1 MVRAYSTRLFDWQVE
16 TMEIEL
22 KLVADQDALST
33 FEQTLLPKLKGK
45 VTRSAFD
52 VFNDYYDTPEQFLG
66 KRKMGFRIRRVNDLI
81 EQTIKTQGKVKGG
94 LHQRPEYNVDLD
106 KAHPDLEKFDAAIWA
121 DDIDIEEVNRQLQIQ
136 FSTHFHRVTFDI
148 IDGEN
153 HLELVFDSGEVKHTL
168 GSLPIGEIEIELKA
182 GMPTALF
189 DLADEISKV
198 TPVRLSN
205 VTKAARGY
213 QLMNDTVVETVSLP
227 KFLDLDEEDSTED
240 ALCKAIECAL
250 SHWQHHEYVY
260 LQSGHIDALR
270 EIAQSVQLLLQGVSL
285 YLPVL
290 QCQELLNLHKQL
302 LVLSE
307 QWSWQDDLQCIRKLR
322 SNKGPFS
329 RRIPKH
335 QALMSYLNG
344 RREGLLTV
352 QSPEQLLVSMESS
365 QVQLGASRLLI
376 EKPWQAQATGHQIP
390 VLKHAKGWLSQ
401 GWQTVMQSLPSKVEM
416 DYTKYIALEVL
427 LRQTLLNGFLLAGLF
442 AESRGKFRAPW
453 LDLVEGI
460 DEIKALLFLRR
471 ALEEVDIED
480 AEDLDDWIDDKLS
493 SVITVMEKSREVAMS
508 AETYW

>member
-1 MVRAYSTRLFDWQVE
+1 MNGTVAE
-16 TMEIEL
+16 T
-22 KLVADQDALST
+22 V
-33 FEQTLLPKLKGK
+33 LLP
-45 VTRSAFD
+45 
-52 VFNDYYDTPEQFLG
+52 N
-66 KRKMGFRIRRVNDLI
+66 
-81 EQTIKTQGKVKGG
+81 
-94 LHQRPEYNVDLD
+94 
-106 KAHPDLEKFDAAIWA
+106 
-121 DDIDIEEVNRQLQIQ
+121 
-136 FSTHFHRVTFDI
+136 
-148 IDGEN
+148 
-153 HLELVFDSGEVKHTL
+153 
-168 GSLPIGEIEIELKA
+168 
-182 GMPTALF
+182 
-189 DLADEISKV
+189 
-198 TPVRLSN
+198 
-205 VTKAARGY
+205 
-213 QLMNDTVVETVSLP
+213 
-227 KFLDLDEEDSTED
+227 FLDLDEEDSTED
-240 ALCKAIECAL
+240 ALCKAIKCAL

-260 LQSGHIDALR
+260 LQSGHIDALK

-329 RRIPKH
+329 RRIPRH

-442 AESRGKFRAPW
+442 AESRRKFRAPW

-460 DEIKALLFLRR
+460 DEVKALLFLRR

>member
-1 MVRAYSTRLFDWQVE
+1 
-16 TMEIEL
+16 MEIEL
-22 KLVADQDALST
+22 KLIADQDALTS
-33 FEQTLLPKLKGK
+33 FEQTLLPKLTGK
-45 VTRSAFD
+45 VTRNTFD

-66 KRKMGFRIRRVNDLI
+66 KRKMGCRVRRVNNHI
-81 EQTIKTQGKVKGG
+81 EQTIKTQGKVEGG
-94 LHQRPEYNVDLD
+94 LHQRPEYNVDID
-106 KAHPDLEKFDAAIWA
+106 VPHPDLEKFSSEIWA
-121 DDIDIEEVNRQLQIQ
+121 DDIDVEEINRQLKVQ

-148 IDGEN
+148 IDGDN
-153 HLELVFDSGEVKHTL
+153 HLELVFDTGEVKHEL
-168 GSLPIGEIEIELKA
+168 GSLPIGEIEIELKS
-182 GMPTALF
+182 GVPTALF

-213 QLMNDTVVETVSLP
+213 QLMNGTILQARPLP
-227 KFLDLDEEDSTED
+227 AFLDLDVEDSTED

-250 SHWQHHEYVY
+250 SHWQYHEYVY
-260 LQSGHIDALR
+260 LQSGHISALK

-290 QCQELLNLHKQL
+290 QCQELLTLHKQL
-302 LVLSE
+302 LVLSA

-329 RRIPKH
+329 RRIPKN

-344 RREGLLTV
+344 RREGLLSV

-376 EKPWQAQATGHQIP
+376 EKPWQSQATGHQIL

-401 GWQTVMQSLPSKVEM
+401 GWQTVMQSLPSKVNM
-416 DYTKYIALEVL
+416 DYTKYVALEVL
-427 LRQTLLNGFLLAGLF
+427 LRQTLINGFLLADLF
-442 AESRGKFRAPW
+442 TANRGKFRAPW

-460 DEIKALLFLRR
+460 DEVKALLFLRD
-471 ALEEVDIED
+471 ALVEVDIED
-480 AEDLDDWIDDKLS
+480 SKELDNWVTDKLS
-493 SVITVMEKSREVAMS
+493 NVITVMEKSRKIAMS
-508 AETYW
+508 AEVYW

>member
-1 MVRAYSTRLFDWQVE
+1 
-16 TMEIEL
+16 MEIEL
-22 KLVADQDALST
+22 KLVADQDALTS
-33 FEQTLLPKLKGK
+33 FEQTLLPKLKGEVK
-45 VTRSAFD
+45 RSSFD

-66 KRKMGFRIRRVNDLI
+66 KRKMGFRIRRVNDHI
-81 EQTIKTQGKVKGG
+81 EQTLKTQGKVKGG
-94 LHQRPEYNVDLD
+94 LHQRPEYNIDLD
-106 KAHPDLEKFDAAIWA
+106 KAHPDLEMFDSEIW
-121 DDIDIEEVNRQLQIQ
+121 DKDINVQEVNRQLQVQ
-136 FSTHFHRVTFDI
+136 FSTHFNRVTFDI
-148 IDGEN
+148 VDGEN
-153 HLELVFDSGEVKHTL
+153 HIELVFDSGEVKHRM

-182 GMPTALF
+182 GKPTALF

-213 QLMNDTVVETVSLP
+213 ELMNGSISDSFELP
-227 KFLDLDEEDSTED
+227 TFLDLDAEDSTED
-240 ALCKAIECAL
+240 GLCKAIECAL

-260 LQSGHIDALR
+260 LQSGHTGALK
-270 EIAQSVQLLLQGVSL
+270 EIAQSVRLLLQGVSL

-329 RRIPKH
+329 RRIPKN
-335 QALMSYLNG
+335 QALMGYLNG

-352 QSPEQLLVSMESS
+352 RSPGQLLVSMESS

-376 EKPWQAQATGHQIP
+376 EKPWRAQATGHQIP

-416 DYTKYIALEVL
+416 HYTKYIALEVL
-427 LRQTLLNGFLLAGLF
+427 LRQTLLNGFLLADLF

-460 DEIKALLFLRR
+460 DEIKALMFLRSV
-471 ALEEVDIED
+471 LKEVDIED
-480 AEDLDDWIDDKLS
+480 AEDLDNWINDKLT
-493 SVITVMEKSREVAMS
+493 SVITVMEKSRKVAMS
-508 AETYW
+508 AEIYW

>member
-1 MVRAYSTRLFDWQVE
+1 
-16 TMEIEL
+16 MEIEL
-22 KLVADQDALST
+22 KLVAAQDALT
-33 FEQTLLPKLKGK
+33 NFEQALLPKLKGDVK
-45 VTRSAFD
+45 RSAFD

-66 KRKMGFRIRRVNDLI
+66 KRKMGCRVRRVNDHI
-81 EQTIKTQGKVKGG
+81 EQTIKTQGKVEGG

-106 KAHPDLEKFDAAIWA
+106 NPHPDLEKFDANIWA
-121 DDIDIEEVNRQLQIQ
+121 EDIDVKIINRQLKVQ

-153 HLELVFDSGEVKHTL
+153 HLELVFDSGEVKHDL
-168 GSLPIGEIEIELKA
+168 GSLPIGEIEIELKK
-182 GMPTALF
+182 GSSTALF

-213 QLMNDTVVETVSLP
+213 QLINGTLSQSKALP
-227 KFLDLDEEDSTED
+227 RFLNLAIDDSTEI

-260 LQSGHIDALR
+260 LQTGHTGALK
-270 EIAQSVQLLLQGVSL
+270 EIAQSVYLLLQGVSL

-290 QCQELLNLHKQL
+290 QCQELLTLHKQL

-335 QALMSYLNG
+335 QSLMSYLNG
-344 RREGLLTV
+344 RREGLLSV

-376 EKPWQAQATGHQIP
+376 EKPWQSQATGHQIP
-390 VLKHAKGWLSQ
+390 VIKHAKGWLSQ

-427 LRQTLLNGFLLAGLF
+427 LRQTIMRGFLLADLF
-442 AESRGKFRAPW
+442 EENRGKFRAPW
-453 LDLVEGI
+453 LDLIEGI
-460 DEIKALLFLRR
+460 DEVKALLFLRGV
-471 ALEEVDIED
+471 LKEVDIGDSAGLNE
-480 AEDLDDWIDDKLS
+480 WIDEKLT
-493 SVITVMEKSREVAMS
+493 SVNNVMEKSRKVAVS
-508 AETYW
+508 AEVYW